1 MRIGSIGTQG
11 VGASGMRFETGA
23 MRRARAAV
31 SPTPFSLPPIEPVG
45 ADADREP
52 NTRYDPRGKVSEL
65 HVARPRN
72 PRLLDIK
79 V

>member
-1 MRIGSIGTQG
+1 
-11 VGASGMRFETGA
+11 MRFETGA

-31 SPTPFSLPPIEPVG
+31 NPQPFVLPPVEPVG
-45 ADADREP
+45 DGGGEP

-65 HVARPRN
+65 HVARPRSR
-72 PRLLDIK
+72 RLLDIK